1 MQWGRKG
8 LKGALNSWKQMLLS
22 DQIASNRQVF
32 HLYPWL
38 LPK

>member
-22 DQIASNRQVF
+22 DQIASNTGIS
-32 HLYPWL
+32 LIPMAIT
-38 LPK
+38 